1 MDSNDLEGN
10 NGRGL
15 DEGGIRSGKTD
26 ASQEKGMIHDDESR
40 HLNFNICGD
49 DFETKTIHRNKTPR
63 DPMSHRII
71 EKRRRDRMNNCLADL
86 SRLIPA
92 SYMKQGQGRIEKTEI
107 IEMAITLINTLTE
120 KVEKAESSKGLPDQ
134 SQTLSHCCVS
144 QLSLGYRECKD
155 EVMRYLVEGEGMCA
169 SDSFC
174 DRVMGHLTSAGEKLL
189 ASVSRIPADEKPEIK
204 TSDIPSNFAESLFNQ
219 QTSGQSSHND
229 LQLRNLLTNSERMMD
244 LSDGLRNSRSDTC
257 SHISLSSLAK
267 PYSRA
272 DGHYSTNSSDGTSFT
287 EFLRPDSERGSSG
300 SGGGGQGSIYK
311 FKHNI
316 TQRFSQEKN
325 VNHPSDTSSSCS
337 SSREDAGK
345 LQRRKISKGK
355 TRSQGSRISPYP
367 SSSELSSGNTSNGT
381 SSYHGDVS
389 AVRSDSSNSPPDQG
403 LNVQSSSNVPLP
415 GFVLHPAG
423 THYFPISIHPTS
435 IPECFRQSKS
445 SAAGMGL
452 FHPIS
457 IPVQFFGP
465 YIAMGDDRSIDNSI
479 QSGSTWEPTQ
489 LPLTYAHVPG
499 HNSGNGVL

>member
-1 MDSNDLEGN
+1 MDSNDFEGS
-10 NGRGL
+10 NGRGQ
-15 DEGGIRSGKTD
+15 DEGGIRSGRLD
-26 ASQEKGMIHDDESR
+26 GSQDKGIVHDEESR

-120 KVEKAESSKGLPDQ
+120 KLEKAETSTALPTQ
-134 SQTLSHCCVS
+134 SQSLNHCCVS
-144 QLSLGYRECKD
+144 QLSLGYQECKD
-155 EVMRYLVEGEGMCA
+155 EVMRYLVESEGMCA

-174 DRVMGHLTSAGEKLL
+174 DRVMGHLTVAGEKLL
-189 ASVSRIPADEKPEIK
+189 TSVSRIPADEKPEIK
-204 TSDIPSNFAESLFNQ
+204 TSDIRSNFPEGLFNQ
-219 QTSGQSSHND
+219 QGSGQSNHSD
-229 LQLRNLLTNSERMMD
+229 LQLRNLLTNNERIID
-244 LSDGLRNSRSDTC
+244 SDDGHRNNRSDAC
-257 SHISLSSLAK
+257 SHLSLSSLTK

-272 DGHYSTNSSDGTSFT
+272 EGHYSTNSSDGTSFT
-287 EFLRPDSERGSSG
+287 EFLRPDSEKGSSG

-316 TQRFSQEKN
+316 TQRFSQEKH
-325 VNHPSDTSSSCS
+325 VSHPSDTSSTCS

-389 AVRSDSSNSPPDQG
+389 AVRSDSSNTPPDQS

-435 IPECFRQSKS
+435 IPECFRKSKLS
-445 SAAGMGL
+445 GGMGL

-465 YIAMGDDRSIDNSI
+465 YIAMGDDHSIDNSI
-479 QSGSTWEPTQ
+479 QSGSSWEPTQ
-489 LPLTYAHVPG
+489 LPLTYAKVPG
-499 HNSGNGVL
+499 HVNGNSVL